1 MRHLIL
7 FIAAISMLAGT
18 AGLGHAQLRALSPD
32 ELGQVNAKAGMR
44 LLPEQRSIDQSADH
58 IYIVDEDGIG
68 QNKPAFLSPD
78 NVLLKGTLAWSG
90 ADPAQIVD
98 ILFTPDSWG
107 LSGFSYVINQMDL
120 YIDTLRVDA
129 IRVGAAPGEGP
140 SFGAIGISDMDLRL
154 EGDIRID
161 SRPGRFGE

>member
-1 MRHLIL
+1 MRHLML

-18 AGLGHAQLRALSPD
+18 AGLGHAQLRALSPQ
-32 ELGQVNAKAGMR
+32 ELGQVNAKSGMR
-44 LLPEQRSIDQSADH
+44 LLPEQMSIDRSAGN
-58 IYIVDEDGIG
+58 IYFVDEDGIG
-68 QNKPAFLSPD
+68 QNKPAFLSLD

-90 ADPAQIVD
+90 ANPAQIVD
-98 ILFTPDSWG
+98 ILLTPDSWG

-129 IRVGAAPGEGP
+129 IRVGPAPSGGP
-140 SFGAIGISDMDLRL
+140 SFGAIGISDMDLHL

-161 SRPGRFGE
+161 SRPRR